1 MQNNAAES
9 TFSDKPLEMRT
20 LFQIGRT
27 YALPQW
33 KWYMGGIVAL
43 IVTNIIMLEIPQM
56 AKKIV
61 NVIAASEPLGEYT
74 WLAAGIVGL
83 GFLLVF
89 IRTISRVFIFWPGRT
104 LEAAVKDDVFSHIL
118 RVPSNLIARFGL
130 GDLTSRL
137 SNDVTQLRVF
147 FAFGALQVLN
157 VICMMTFTIAKM
169 ASINGILTILTVTPL
184 VVMLVITRFVMPILY
199 KAMRDATEATGR
211 LTNRVTEA
219 FVHVNVIQA
228 SCAVDAFVDR
238 TAVESQNIYDAN
250 MRTVKLRNFIFPLMT
265 IMAGLSEFAILTWG
279 GSEVLANRLS
289 IGDLM
294 AFNIYIGI
302 LIFPFTSIGLIL
314 AVYQRAKPAA
324 ERLGEVAALKAE
336 SDRSTVTMANLASE
350 ISRQKSNKPIISIKN
365 LNYEFTANRPVL
377 QNINLEITPGKRIGI
392 FGSIGSGKS
401 TLFHL
406 LTRLYD
412 PQPGQIFL
420 HGHDVLAYS
429 PREVRSFIAFARQT
443 PLLFSETI
451 RDNLLLGFE
460 EGSVSQ
466 AQLEDAAARAQILS
480 EIKRFPDGWD
490 TVVGENGV
498 RLSGG
503 QKQRL
508 ALARLLLRKAEVYI
522 LDDVLSAVDHDTEH
536 RLIETLLATQA
547 TLLIASHRSS
557 ILEPCDEILVLD
569 QGKLI
574 GRGRFKEVES
584 LIRVK
589 ERERESSEGGPA

>member
-1 MQNNAAES
+1 MES
-9 TFSDKPLEMRT
+9 STAPKELNFSDKPLQMGT
-20 LFQIGRT
+20 LTQIGRA

-33 KWYMGGIVAL
+33 KWYTGGIIAL
-43 IVTNIIMLEIPQM
+43 VITNIVMLEIPQM
-56 AKKIV
+56 AKKVV
-61 NVIAASEPLGEYT
+61 NAIAASEPLGDYT
-74 WLAAGIVGL
+74 WLAAGIIAL

-89 IRTISRVFIFWPGRT
+89 IRTMSRVFIFWPGRT
-104 LEAAVKDDVFSHIL
+104 LEAAVKDDIFSHIL
-118 RVPSNLIARFGL
+118 RVPTNLIARFGL

-157 VICMMTFTIAKM
+157 VICMTTFTIAKM
-169 ASINGILTILTVTPL
+169 ASINGVLTILTVTPL
-184 VVMLVITRFVMPILY
+184 VLMLVITRFVMPILY

-228 SCAVDAFVDR
+228 SCAVEAFVDR
-238 TAVESQNIYDAN
+238 TAIESQNIYDAN
-250 MRTVKLRNFIFPLMT
+250 MRTIKLRNFIFPLMT

-279 GSEVLANRLS
+279 GSEVLAGRLS

-302 LIFPFTSIGLIL
+302 LLFPFTSIGLIL
-314 AVYQRAKPAA
+314 AIYQRAKPAA
-324 ERLGEVAALKAE
+324 ERLSEVAGLHAE
-336 SDRSTVTMANLASE
+336 SDTSTAAQLNISNLK
-350 ISRQKSNKPIISIKN
+350 QDLTKPILSIQN
-365 LNYEFTANRPVL
+365 LTYEFIPGRPVL
-377 QNINLEITPGKRIGI
+377 QDINLEIIPGKRIGI

-401 TLFHL
+401 TLFHV

-412 PQPGQIFL
+412 PKPGQVFL
-420 HGHDVLAYS
+420 HGTDILSFS
-429 PREVRSFIAFARQT
+429 PREVRAIIAFAQQT

-460 EGSVSQ
+460 EGSISQ
-466 AQLEDAAARAQILS
+466 QQLEDVAARAQILP
-480 EIKRFPDGWD
+480 EIERFPQGWD

-508 ALARLLLRKAEVYI
+508 ALARLLLRKAEIYI
-522 LDDVLSAVDHDTEH
+522 LDDVLSAVDHDTER

-569 QGKLI
+569 QGRLI
-574 GRGRFKEVES
+574 GRGTFAVVEP
-584 LIRVK
+584 LMRV
-589 ERERESSEGGPA
+589 RENTAEGTNL